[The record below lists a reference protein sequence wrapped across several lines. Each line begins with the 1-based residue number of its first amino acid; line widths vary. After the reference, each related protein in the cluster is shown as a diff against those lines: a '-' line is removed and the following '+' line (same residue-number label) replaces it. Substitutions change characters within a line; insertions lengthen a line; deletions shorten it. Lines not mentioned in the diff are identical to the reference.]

1 MKRASIA
8 AEPRSTQKANKNMSD
23 NGAGMRSR
31 SAEEHLDGQPSIVE
45 LLGSEAS
52 SKQLSKSTLLRALLA
67 LKKGDFSA
75 RLPLDLPGM
84 DGKIADAF
92 NEVVELNQT
101 DGRGVGAA

>member
-1 MKRASIA
+1 MKRTSIA
-8 AEPRSTQKANKNMSD
+8 AELRSTQKANKNVSD
-23 NGAGMRSR
+23 NGSGPRSR

-75 RLPLDLPGM
+75 RLPLGFAGNGREDRRHVQRSRG
-84 DGKIADAF
+84 
-92 NEVVELNQT
+92 VESE
-101 DGRGVGAA
+101 DGRGA